1 MKNIKNLLSLSL
13 IGLVLSCQQ
22 APSSLNNSQEVLKT
36 NLDGTIT
43 IQGRVLV
50 AQTNEP
56 PIGVN
61 SIDITNRWVY
71 SNKEKN
77 LKGDNEKVYIDKNGY
92 YRITIQKGDTIKLNT
107 FQYLYKTN
115 LPQYSLTNI
124 ESNSIINFTINTD
137 STVYKRIEKVSPEAK
152 ASLDQFIA
160 EANPEK
166 LVTIAGT
173 VKDKSTH
180 LPLTNLLITISY
192 IQNSRGMA
200 LFHLSDEQGNFS
212 ITVPQKATLQF
223 NPWSKTRYF
232 EISSTKDTV
241 VNILI

>member
-61 SIDITNRWVY
+61 SIDITNRWVN
-71 SNKEKN
+71 SNREKN
-77 LKGDNEKVYIDKNGY
+77 VKGDNEKVYIDKNGY

-124 ESNSIINFTINTD
+124 EQNNILNFTIDID
-137 STVYKRIEKVSPEAK
+137 STVYKRVEKVSSEAK
-152 ASLDQFIA
+152 VSLDQFIA
-160 EANPEK
+160 KVNSDK

-173 VKDKSTH
+173 VNDKSTN
-180 LPLTNLLITISY
+180 LPITGVLITIPY
-192 IQNSRGMA
+192 IQNSRGIV
-200 LFHLSDEQGNFS
+200 LYHLSDEQGNFS
-212 ITVPQKATLQF
+212 ITVPQNATLKF
-223 NPWSKTRYF
+223 NPRSKTRYF